1 MSAKLK
7 AAIGVLLILVG
18 IATIGLGVF
27 MLRGGEYEYG
37 TVKIEGLADAGNSV
51 VLEAV
56 SFSVTA
62 KQLTDA
68 AQTEIWAGVSEEEA
82 YAHAE
87 KALIEKYA
95 MYHKATANGI
105 VPDEEAV
112 RAEVELNRDVSK
124 TASNYEDFQSFLDYI
139 GMTHDEYW
147 DSQYTNF
154 LEYDVIEKFK
164 QKLKSEFISNGKSA
178 EDWESYYSAL
188 IAETVKKEKIKVVQ
202 RG

>member
-7 AAIGVLLILVG
+7 AAIGVLLIVVG
-18 IATIGLGVF
+18 IATICFCVF
-27 MLRGGEYEYG
+27 MLRGGEYKYG
-37 TVKIEGLADAGNSV
+37 DVEIQGLADAGDSV

-68 AQTEIWAGVSEEEA
+68 AQMEIWAGVSEDEA

-87 KALIEKYA
+87 KALVEKYA
-95 MYHKATANGI
+95 MYRMATANGI

-112 RAEVELNRDVSK
+112 RAEVEHNREISA
-124 TASNYEDFQSFLDYI
+124 TASNYEDFQRFLDYI

-154 LEYDVIEKFK
+154 LEYNAIDQFK
-164 QKLKSEFISNGKSA
+164 QKLKSEFIGSGKNE
-178 EDWESYYSAL
+178 EDWEDYYNTFVAD
-188 IAETVKKEKIKVVQ
+188 TVKKEKIKVIQ
-202 RG
+202 KG

>member
-7 AAIGVLLILVG
+7 AAIGVLLIVVG
-18 IATIGLGVF
+18 IATICFCVF
-27 MLRGGEYEYG
+27 MLRGGEYKYG
-37 TVKIEGLADAGNSV
+37 VVEIQGLADAGDTV

-68 AQTEIWAGVSEEEA
+68 AQMEIWAGVSEDEA

-87 KALIEKYA
+87 KALGEKYA
-95 MYHKATANGI
+95 MYRMATANGI
-105 VPDEEAV
+105 VTDEEAV
-112 RAEVELNRDVSK
+112 RAEVEHNREISAA
-124 TASNYEDFQSFLDYI
+124 ASNYEDFQRFLDHI

-154 LEYDVIEKFK
+154 LEYDAIDQFK
-164 QKLKSEFISNGKSA
+164 QKLKSEFIGSGKS
-178 EDWESYYSAL
+178 EMDWENYYKDFVAD
-188 IAETVKKEKIKVVQ
+188 TVKKEKIKVIQ
-202 RG
+202 KG